1 MIYQKEIIEMDNIT
15 DIFVSII
22 EQSPGIDMAEA
33 EFKRMLVDEPELRR
47 SYREYCRELGTSERN
62 GFIEFCETYCNER
75 DSVWESLSDYN
86 DEE

>member
-1 MIYQKEIIEMDNIT
+1 MDNIT